1 MYKNNCD
8 MNRKKT
14 IFLFHVLLFTV
25 VTLTACTDN
34 AFLRR
39 LQEMEIGVKNPSSIE
54 ELQTAIKKYQGKV
67 NTILMSEQKIGGW
80 YKILGRRYMDKK
92 MYKKAI
98 EAFQGALEYYPEN
111 QHVFYQIGVC
121 AAILAKSS
129 LTFPAEISA
138 SDKQA
143 YFDLSVAA
151 YKRAVELDPNYTRAV
166 YALSVLYVF
175 ELNEPEKAIAIMEP
189 IAARE
194 KKPLDSLFILGRA
207 YYMTGQYER
216 AIAAYDRIIAT
227 SGSAEQ
233 RADAERNKAFVQN
246 ARR

>member
-1 MYKNNCD
+1 MKS
-8 MNRKKT
+8 KKM
-14 IFLFHVLLFTV
+14 ICASMLFFTV
-25 VTLTACTDN
+25 FFITGCRDN
-34 AFLRR
+34 AFARR
-39 LQEMEIGVKNPSSIE
+39 LQDMELGVKNPSSIE
-54 ELQTAIKKYQGKV
+54 ELHSAIHKYQGKV
-67 NTILMSEQKIGGW
+67 NDILTMEQRIGIW

-98 EAFQGALEYYPEN
+98 ESFQSALEYFPEN

-121 AAILAKSS
+121 AAIIAKST
-129 LTFPAEISA
+129 LDYPGMGLAE
-138 SDKQA
+138 KQA
-143 YFDLSVAA
+143 YFDLSVSA

-175 ELNEPEKAIAIMEP
+175 ELNRPEDAITIMEP
-189 IAARE
+189 VAAKE

-207 YYMTGQYER
+207 YYMTGQYEK
-216 AIAAYDRIIAT
+216 AIAAYDRIIKT

-233 RADAERNKAFVQN
+233 RADAERNKAFVEN

>member
-1 MYKNNCD
+1 
-8 MNRKKT
+8 MNLKKT
-14 IFLFHVLLFTV
+14 IILFNLLIFTA
-25 VTLTACTDN
+25 LTFTGCGDSAL
-34 AFLRR
+34 LRR
-39 LQEMEIGVKNPSSIE
+39 LQEMEMGVKNPSGIE
-54 ELQTAIKKYQGKV
+54 ELQTAIKKYQGKI
-67 NTILMSEQKIGGW
+67 NTILMSEQKIGIW
-80 YKILGRRYMDKK
+80 YKMLGRRYMDKK
-92 MYKKAI
+92 MYKKAL

-138 SDKQA
+138 TDKQA
-143 YFDLSVAA
+143 YFELSVSA

-189 IAARE
+189 VAARE

-216 AIAAYDRIIAT
+216 AIAMYDRIIAT

-233 RADAERNKAFVQN
+233 RADAERNKAFVEN

>member
-1 MYKNNCD
+1 MKS
-8 MNRKKT
+8 KKRGLRT
-14 IFLFHVLLFTV
+14 GLLCSFFFLFI
-25 VTLTACTDN
+25 LTGCGNSTFA
-34 AFLRR
+34 RR
-39 LQEMEIGVKNPSSIE
+39 LQDMEMGVKNPSSIDE
-54 ELQTAIKKYQGKV
+54 IQSAIRKYEGRI
-67 NTILMSEQKIGGW
+67 NDILIMEQKVGIW

-98 EAFQGALEYYPEN
+98 EAFQSALEYFPEN

-121 AAILAKSS
+121 AAVLAKSTLDYPS
-129 LTFPAEISA
+129 MSSGER
-138 SDKQA
+138 QR

-151 YKRAVELDPNYTRAV
+151 YKRAVELDPTYTRAV

-175 ELNEPEKAIAIMEP
+175 ELNRPADAITIMEP

-207 YYMTGQYER
+207 YYMTGQYEK
-216 AIAAYDRIIAT
+216 AIAAYDRIIKT

-233 RADAERNKAFVQN
+233 RADAERNKAFVEN
-246 ARR
+246 ARRS